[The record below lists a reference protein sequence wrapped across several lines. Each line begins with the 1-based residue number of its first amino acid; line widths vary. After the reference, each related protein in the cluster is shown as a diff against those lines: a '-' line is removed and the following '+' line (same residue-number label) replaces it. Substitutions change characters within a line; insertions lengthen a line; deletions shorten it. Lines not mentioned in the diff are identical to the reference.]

1 MKALSG
7 YLDTSST
14 TAVVILSQPQVID
27 VQKFNAKIIMLLFF
41 LLILTSHHLSVY
53 GWIRVKYSIV

>member
-41 LLILTSHHLSVY
+41 C
-53 GWIRVKYSIV
+53 